1 MDQAPI
7 LLFVLLKLLVKRTNA
22 LFLYFF
28 SLSNLE
34 LVNVANESVL
44 DGGFLAFV
52 AFGMLKNIAQVAF

>member
-1 MDQAPI
+1 
-7 LLFVLLKLLVKRTNA
+7 VLLKLLVKRTNA